1 MKAITD
7 ENTQR
12 FLHRIVK
19 LPSGCWRIN
28 YVSDEGHE
36 SDLSYATF
44 EGWPAHRF
52 SYAIHNGGSVPEGTR
67 ICHKCDN
74 PPCVNP
80 DHLYAGSAA
89 DNTYDS
95 LTVEGKVNAARRHA
109 LQEYLRCK
117 GLAEYYADKAEKNAP
132 KAIYPGLALHEHL
145 TRAKEM
151 LLQSE
156 PDVAGALAVLV
167 VSLNI
172 LSSGEYRTSLLPTLV
187 RNESAVV

>member
-36 SDLSYATF
+36 SDLSYANF

-52 SYAIHNGGSVPEGTR
+52 SYAIHNGGSVPEGMR

-74 PPCVNP
+74 PPCV
-80 DHLYAGSAA
+80 
-89 DNTYDS
+89 
-95 LTVEGKVNAARRHA
+95 
-109 LQEYLRCK
+109 EYLRCK

-156 PDVAGALAVLV
+156 PDVAGVIAVLE

-172 LSSGEYRTSLLPTLV
+172 LSSGEYRTSLSPTLV
-187 RNESAVV
+187 RNEVAVV